1 MAQERVSRQNV
12 AVTTDT
18 NILATSLKPA
28 NPPSTFTV
36 MASFSA
42 IGIFRVTITKAGD
55 TQTLAFNSGA
65 NLVADALYTF
75 SFLVHSGDTINFQH
89 SVDATLRV
97 LRVQEIA

>member
-42 IGIFRVTITKAGD
+42 IGIFRVTIT
-55 TQTLAFNSGA
+55 
-65 NLVADALYTF
+65 
-75 SFLVHSGDTINFQH
+75 
-89 SVDATLRV
+89 
-97 LRVQEIA
+97 